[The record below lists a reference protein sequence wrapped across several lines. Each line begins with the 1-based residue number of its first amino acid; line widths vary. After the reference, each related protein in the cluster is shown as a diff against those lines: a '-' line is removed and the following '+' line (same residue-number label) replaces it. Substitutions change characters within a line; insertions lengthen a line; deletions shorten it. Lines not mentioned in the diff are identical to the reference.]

1 MNIRARISQSI
12 VVIGLFLLSIG
23 LLTGTAQAKKPLT
36 PGCFDNSTNQYVDC
50 GNGTMTDNVTGLI
63 WMSNPDCLVQA
74 QTWAD
79 AKLVAASLKH
89 KDCGLRDNSK
99 PGDWRLMTADEWN
112 VTINSLF
119 LTFGGDPSIDILP
132 GVFPGA
138 VNTLNLLNAGTE
150 CWLSDNLGAFPSTS
164 AETMTGDGDNDRI
177 KTSLRCFWPVRSGNA
192 P

>member
-79 AKLVAASLKH
+79 AKLVAASLKD
-89 KDCGLRDNSK
+89 KECGLRDNSK
-99 PGDWRLMTADEWN
+99 PGDWRLMTADEW
-112 VTINSLF
+112 TRAS
-119 LTFGGDPSIDILP
+119 DRASHESRARRRRRRP
-132 GVFPGA
+132 GLRA
-138 VNTLNLLNAGTE
+138 DHR
-150 CWLSDNLGAFPSTS
+150 C
-164 AETMTGDGDNDRI
+164 DRRG
-177 KTSLRCFWPVRSGNA
+177 SE
-192 P
+192 